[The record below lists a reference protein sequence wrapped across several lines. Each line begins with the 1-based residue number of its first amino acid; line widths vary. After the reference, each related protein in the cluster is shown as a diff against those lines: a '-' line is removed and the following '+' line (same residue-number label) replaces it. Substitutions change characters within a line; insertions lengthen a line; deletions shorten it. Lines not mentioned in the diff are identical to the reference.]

1 MSFNGG
7 LWRVPKLMRWWLV
20 AFGVSLSAHALVT
33 WHVGGELDQAPAP
46 MTVQAKLALAP
57 PLPEEPPQR
66 LKFERPPEVDPPAT
80 LIANRSTL
88 AVPTVPRPSL
98 RAVRGGRLPGLGP
111 GLAVPGPPAQRV
123 GTGLGDGADQFAA
136 YVEELREA
144 GLDVV
149 FLIDATGSM
158 GWALDEVKR
167 RVRDMI
173 EWVRELVPI
182 ARFGM
187 VAYRDLGDPE
197 FAVRAQPLTYSTAK
211 LTRFLG
217 SFTAAGGGSLG
228 EGILAG
234 MRVAANEAGWRASG
248 KRLVILI
255 GDAPPHRHE
264 AEELLRL
271 VAGFRNQG
279 GQVTALDVSDEANP
293 ALLEAR
299 LRRKVNRAMYR
310 GSPSYDFTRIAEAGG
325 GDAATLDGD
334 LRLVRR
340 VVTLIFGNA
349 FSDDLRMALDA
360 MEVPAPAHRGVDAP
374 GRGDLPTGHQAGEP
388 TALRASRGRDAPAAW
403 IVAPPQRIPGA
414 SFRLVNGLIA
424 SLCAWS
430 SKGPPWVLAARI
442 APPVPLAPGIGWAQA
457 TSPGARASRPRL
469 GSWIALSTGR
479 VGTCSM
485 RAS

>member
-1 MSFNGG
+1 
-7 LWRVPKLMRWWLV
+7 MRWWLV
-20 AFGVSLSAHALVT
+20 AFGISLSAHALVT
-33 WHVGGELDQAPAP
+33 WHVGGELGQAPAP
-46 MTVQAKLALAP
+46 EAQRAKLALFMAP
-57 PLPEEPPQR
+57 PLPEEPLQR

-88 AVPTVPRPSL
+88 ALPPVPSPSL
-98 RAVRGGRLPGLGP
+98 RALRGGRLPGVGP
-111 GLAVPGPPAQRV
+111 GLAVPGPPTQHLGA
-123 GTGLGDGADQFAA
+123 GLGDGADQFAA

-182 ARFGM
+182 ARFGI
-187 VAYRDLGDPE
+187 VAYRDASDPE
-197 FAVRAQPLTYSTAK
+197 FAVRAQSLTYSTAK

-217 SFTAAGGGSLG
+217 GFTAAGGGDLG

-234 MRVAANEAGWRASG
+234 MRVAAAEAGWRASG

-271 VAGFRNQG
+271 VARFRSRG

-299 LRRKVNRAMYR
+299 LRRKVNRTLYR
-310 GSPSYDFTRIAEAGG
+310 GSPSYDFMRIAEAGG

-334 LRLVRR
+334 LRLARR

-349 FSDDLRMALDA
+349 FSDDLRLALAA
-360 MEVPAPAHRGVDAP
+360 ME
-374 GRGDLPTGHQAGEP
+374 
-388 TALRASRGRDAPAAW
+388 AS
-403 IVAPPQRIPGA
+403 
-414 SFRLVNGLIA
+414 
-424 SLCAWS
+424 
-430 SKGPPWVLAARI
+430 
-442 APPVPLAPGIGWAQA
+442 
-457 TSPGARASRPRL
+457 
-469 GSWIALSTGR
+469 
-479 VGTCSM
+479 
-485 RAS
+485 

>member
-1 MSFNGG
+1 MGSLLDEDQAERPRPLLRGQAA
-7 LWRVPKLMRWWLV
+7 KLHWWLV
-20 AFGVSLSAHALVT
+20 AFGVSVSVHALVT
-33 WHVGGELDQAPAP
+33 WQVGSELRQAPAP
-46 MTVQAKLALAP
+46 TADRVQLALAP
-57 PLPEEPPQR
+57 PLQKPPPQR

-80 LIANRSTL
+80 LIVNRSTVAL
-88 AVPTVPRPSL
+88 PTVPSPRL
-98 RAVRGGRLPGLGP
+98 RAARGGQRLGVGAGTAL
-111 GLAVPGPPAQRV
+111 PGPPSRSP
-123 GTGLGDGADQFAA
+123 GTGLGEGADQFAA
-136 YVEELREA
+136 YVAELREA

-182 ARFGM
+182 ARFGV
-187 VAYRDLGDPE
+187 VAYRDADDPA
-197 FAVRAQPLTYSTAK
+197 FTVRTQPLTYSTAK

-234 MRVAANEAGWRASG
+234 MRAAATEVGWRASG

-264 AEELLRL
+264 ADELLRL
-271 VAGFRNQG
+271 VADFRNRG
-279 GQVTALDVSDEANP
+279 GQVTTLDVSDEANP

-299 LRRKVNRAMYR
+299 LQRTVNRAMYR
-310 GSPSYDFTRIAEAGG
+310 GSPSYDFQRIAEAGG

-349 FSDDLRMALDA
+349 FSDDLRMALAA
-360 MEVPAPAHRGVDAP
+360 ME
-374 GRGDLPTGHQAGEP
+374 
-388 TALRASRGRDAPAAW
+388 
-403 IVAPPQRIPGA
+403 
-414 SFRLVNGLIA
+414 
-424 SLCAWS
+424 
-430 SKGPPWVLAARI
+430 
-442 APPVPLAPGIGWAQA
+442 A
-457 TSPGARASRPRL
+457 T
-469 GSWIALSTGR
+469 
-479 VGTCSM
+479 
-485 RAS
+485 

>member
-1 MSFNGG
+1 
-7 LWRVPKLMRWWLV
+7 MRWWLV
-20 AFGVSLSAHALVT
+20 AFGISLSAHALVT

-46 MTVQAKLALAP
+46 TMERAKLTLAP
-57 PLPEEPPQR
+57 PLSEEPPPQR

-88 AVPTVPRPSL
+88 ALPAVPRPSL
-98 RAVRGGRLPGLGP
+98 RGARGGQLPGVGP
-111 GLAVPGPPAQRV
+111 GLAAPAPPPARRL

-217 SFTAAGGGSLG
+217 GFEAAGGGSLG

-255 GDAPPHRHE
+255 GDAPPHSHE

-271 VAGFRNQG
+271 VAGFRNRG
-279 GQVTALDVSDEANP
+279 GQVTTLDVSDEANP

-340 VVTLIFGNA
+340 VVTLIFGTA

-360 MEVPAPAHRGVDAP
+360 LDME
-374 GRGDLPTGHQAGEP
+374 
-388 TALRASRGRDAPAAW
+388 AS
-403 IVAPPQRIPGA
+403 
-414 SFRLVNGLIA
+414 
-424 SLCAWS
+424 
-430 SKGPPWVLAARI
+430 
-442 APPVPLAPGIGWAQA
+442 
-457 TSPGARASRPRL
+457 
-469 GSWIALSTGR
+469 
-479 VGTCSM
+479 
-485 RAS
+485 

>member
-1 MSFNGG
+1 MGSPPVGNLAERSTFGPRR
-7 LWRVPKLMRWWLV
+7 LLKEQASKLHWWLV
-20 AFGVSLSAHALVT
+20 AFGVSVSVHALVT
-33 WHVGGELDQAPAP
+33 WHVGGELGQAPAP
-46 MTVQAKLALAP
+46 TADRARLALAP

-66 LKFERPPEVDPPAT
+66 LKFERPPEIDPPAT
-80 LIANRSTL
+80 LITNRSTVAMP
-88 AVPTVPRPSL
+88 AVPSPSL
-98 RAVRGGRLPGLGP
+98 RAARGGQLSGVGP
-111 GLAVPGPPAQRV
+111 GLALPGPPSRHL

-182 ARFGM
+182 ARFGI
-187 VAYRDLGDPE
+187 VAYRDVDDPE
-197 FAVRAQPLTYSTAK
+197 FAVRTQPLTYSTAK

-217 SFTAAGGGSLG
+217 GFTAAGGGSLG
-228 EGILAG
+228 EGVLAG
-234 MRVAANEAGWRASG
+234 MRAAATEAGWRASG

-271 VAGFRNQG
+271 VTGFRNRG
-279 GQVTALDVSDEANP
+279 GQVTTLDVSDEANP

-299 LRRKVNRAMYR
+299 LQRRVNRSMYR
-310 GSPSYDFTRIAEAGG
+310 GSPSYDFVRIAEAGG

-349 FSDDLRMALDA
+349 FSDDLRMALAA
-360 MEVPAPAHRGVDAP
+360 ME
-374 GRGDLPTGHQAGEP
+374 
-388 TALRASRGRDAPAAW
+388 
-403 IVAPPQRIPGA
+403 
-414 SFRLVNGLIA
+414 
-424 SLCAWS
+424 
-430 SKGPPWVLAARI
+430 
-442 APPVPLAPGIGWAQA
+442 
-457 TSPGARASRPRL
+457 TS
-469 GSWIALSTGR
+469 
-479 VGTCSM
+479 
-485 RAS
+485 